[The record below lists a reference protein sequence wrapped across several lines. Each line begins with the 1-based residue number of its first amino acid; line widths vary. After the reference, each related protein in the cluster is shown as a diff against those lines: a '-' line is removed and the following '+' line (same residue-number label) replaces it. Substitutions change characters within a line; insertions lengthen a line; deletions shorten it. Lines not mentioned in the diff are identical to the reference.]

1 MYHLRDYNKQTTTVN
16 SLLSSLNE
24 SQRAAVE
31 YISGPELVIAGAG
44 SGKTR
49 VLTYKIAYLLS
60 QGIKPWNILA
70 LTFTNKA
77 AKEMKERIAALVGA
91 NDAHYL
97 NMGTFHSIFLRILRN
112 EAELLGLNRNF
123 TIYDDSDSRTLIN
136 SIVKEMHLDDKTYK
150 AANVLSRIGMA
161 KNNLITPESYSVD
174 TFLLERDH
182 RSNMPKLSEIY
193 RMYVIR
199 CKSAN
204 AVDFDDMLMYTYML
218 FRNHPEVCQ
227 KYAERFKYILVDEYQ
242 DTNYAQQSIITL
254 LTQYHSNICV
264 VGDDAQSIYAFRGAN
279 IDNILNFQNI
289 YRDSKLFKLEQN
301 YRSTQNIVN
310 AANCL
315 IKHNSRQIKKNVF
328 SENQQG
334 DKVVLNISYS
344 DKEEAAIVC
353 NEIKRLDK
361 REQVAYGDIAVLY
374 RTNAQSRLFEDEL
387 RRENIPY
394 RIYGGM
400 SFYQR
405 KEIKDII
412 AYFRM
417 VANPDDE
424 EALKRIINYP
434 KRGIGNTTVDK
445 LIASARSYGVGLWSV
460 VNNPTAY
467 VVGIGPAVA
476 RKVMAFHDMI
486 DQYIELATTT
496 DAYVLGKRIIEETGL
511 SKAIMADGEDDANER
526 IDNVEEF
533 VSGLRDFV
541 DTKLEEGYT
550 SEIFISNF
558 LQEVALM
565 SDADKDDD
573 DTDNAGN
580 RVTLMTIHA
589 SKGLEFKAVFIVG
602 VEENIFPSPRSCEF
616 PMQLEEERRLF
627 YVAITRAE
635 QFCFISCAKSRYQY
649 GNMMF
654 NEPSRFLREIN
665 SDYMLV
671 NGRLGSNRI
680 DDGSNRYS
688 GSFGD
693 EMQTSSNIKSSS
705 FGNRQISGYSRPAS
719 NSNRPMPTISYGSFR
734 KINSSAPKPST
745 SKPSTSSKPSNP
757 TLAIGTVIEHMR
769 FGIGTVASV
778 EGSGENEKAMVNF
791 ENAGTKTLLLK
802 FAKYKIVGK
811 TEK

>member
-1 MYHLRDYNKQTTTVN
+1 MYHLRDYNKQTTIVN

-254 LTQYHSNICV
+254 LTQHHSNICV

-476 RKVMAFHDMI
+476 SKVVAFHDMI
-486 DQYIELATTT
+486 DQYIELAKTT

-511 SKAIMADGEDDANER
+511 AKAIMADGEDDANER

-671 NGRLGSNRI
+671 NGRLGPNRI

-693 EMQTSSNIKSSS
+693 EMQTSSNVKSSS
-705 FGNRQISGYSRPAS
+705 FGNRQMSGNSRPTS
-719 NSNRPMPTISYGSFR
+719 NSNRPMPTISYGSLR
-734 KINSSAPKPST
+734 KVNSSAPKPST
-745 SKPSTSSKPSNP
+745 SSKHSNP

>member
-1 MYHLRDYNKQTTTVN
+1 MN

-361 REQVAYGDIAVLY
+361 CEQVAYGDIAVLY

-467 VVGIGPAVA
+467 VAGIGPAVA
-476 RKVMAFHDMI
+476 RKVVAFHDMI
-486 DQYIELATTT
+486 DQYIELAQTT

-688 GSFGD
+688 GSFVD
-693 EMQTSSNIKSSS
+693 ERQTSSNVKSSS
-705 FGNRQISGYSRPAS
+705 FGNRQMSGNSRPTS

-734 KINSSAPKPST
+734 KVNTST
-745 SKPSTSSKPSNP
+745 PKPSTSSKHSNP

>member
-1 MYHLRDYNKQTTTVN
+1 M
-16 SLLSSLNE
+16 
-24 SQRAAVE
+24 
-31 YISGPELVIAGAG
+31 
-44 SGKTR
+44 
-49 VLTYKIAYLLS
+49 
-60 QGIKPWNILA
+60 
-70 LTFTNKA
+70 
-77 AKEMKERIAALVGA
+77 
-91 NDAHYL
+91 
-97 NMGTFHSIFLRILRN
+97 
-112 EAELLGLNRNF
+112 
-123 TIYDDSDSRTLIN
+123 
-136 SIVKEMHLDDKTYK
+136 
-150 AANVLSRIGMA
+150 
-161 KNNLITPESYSVD
+161 
-174 TFLLERDH
+174 
-182 RSNMPKLSEIY
+182 
-193 RMYVIR
+193 
-199 CKSAN
+199 
-204 AVDFDDMLMYTYML
+204 
-218 FRNHPEVCQ
+218 
-227 KYAERFKYILVDEYQ
+227 
-242 DTNYAQQSIITL
+242 
-254 LTQYHSNICV
+254 
-264 VGDDAQSIYAFRGAN
+264 
-279 IDNILNFQNI
+279 
-289 YRDSKLFKLEQN
+289 
-301 YRSTQNIVN
+301 N

-467 VVGIGPAVA
+467 VAGIGPAVA
-476 RKVMAFHDMI
+476 RKVVAFHDMI

-511 SKAIMADGEDDANER
+511 AKAIMADGEDDANER

-550 SEIFISNF
+550 NEIFISNF

-649 GNMMF
+649 GTMMF

-693 EMQTSSNIKSSS
+693 ERQTSSNVKSSS
-705 FGNRQISGYSRPAS
+705 FGNRQMSGNSRPTS

-734 KINSSAPKPST
+734 KINSSAP
-745 SKPSTSSKPSNP
+745 KPSTSSKPSNP

>member
-315 IKHNSRQIKKNVF
+315 IKHNRRQIKKNVF

-434 KRGIGNTTVDK
+434 KRGIGNTTVEK
-445 LIASARSYGVGLWSV
+445 LIASARSYGVGLWTV
-460 VNNPTAY
+460 VNNPTVY

-476 RKVMAFHDMI
+476 RKVVAFHDMI
-486 DQYIELATTT
+486 DQYIELAKTT

-693 EMQTSSNIKSSS
+693 EMQTFSNVKSSS
-705 FGNRQISGYSRPAS
+705 FGNRQMSGNSRPTS

-734 KINSSAPKPST
+734 KINSSTP
-745 SKPSTSSKPSNP
+745 KPSTSSKPSNP

>member
-1 MYHLRDYNKQTTTVN
+1 
-16 SLLSSLNE
+16 
-24 SQRAAVE
+24 
-31 YISGPELVIAGAG
+31 
-44 SGKTR
+44 
-49 VLTYKIAYLLS
+49 
-60 QGIKPWNILA
+60 
-70 LTFTNKA
+70 
-77 AKEMKERIAALVGA
+77 
-91 NDAHYL
+91 
-97 NMGTFHSIFLRILRN
+97 
-112 EAELLGLNRNF
+112 
-123 TIYDDSDSRTLIN
+123 
-136 SIVKEMHLDDKTYK
+136 
-150 AANVLSRIGMA
+150 
-161 KNNLITPESYSVD
+161 
-174 TFLLERDH
+174 
-182 RSNMPKLSEIY
+182 MPKLSEIY

-467 VVGIGPAVA
+467 VAGIGPAVA
-476 RKVMAFHDMI
+476 RKVVAFHDMI
-486 DQYIELATTT
+486 DQYIELAQTI

-511 SKAIMADGEDDANER
+511 AKAIMADGDDDANER
-526 IDNVEEF
+526 IDNIEEF

-616 PMQLEEERRLF
+616 PQQLEEERRLF

-635 QFCFISCAKSRYQY
+635 KFCFISCAKSRYQY

-671 NGRLGSNRI
+671 NRRLGSNRI
-680 DDGSNRYS
+680 DDGSDRYS

-693 EMQTSSNIKSSS
+693 ERQTSANVKPSP
-705 FGNRQISGYSRPAS
+705 FGNRQMSGNNRPTS

-734 KINSSAPKPST
+734 KINSSAP
-745 SKPSTSSKPSNP
+745 KPSTSSKPSNP

>member
-112 EAELLGLNRNF
+112 EVGLLGLNRNF

-254 LTQYHSNICV
+254 LTQHHSNICV

-467 VVGIGPAVA
+467 VAGIGPAVA
-476 RKVMAFHDMI
+476 RKVVAFHDMI
-486 DQYIELATTT
+486 DQYIELAQTT

-573 DTDNAGN
+573 TDNAGN

-616 PMQLEEERRLF
+616 PQQLEEERRLF

-693 EMQTSSNIKSSS
+693 EMQTSSNVKSSS
-705 FGNRQISGYSRPAS
+705 FGNRQMSGNSRPTS

-734 KINSSAPKPST
+734 KINSSAP
-745 SKPSTSSKPSNP
+745 KPSTSSKPSNP

>member
-182 RSNMPKLSEIY
+182 RSNMPKLFEIY

-254 LTQYHSNICV
+254 LTQHHSNICV

-467 VVGIGPAVA
+467 VAGIGPAVA
-476 RKVMAFHDMI
+476 RKVVAFHDMI
-486 DQYIELATTT
+486 DQYIELAQTT

-693 EMQTSSNIKSSS
+693 ERQTSSNIKSSS
-705 FGNRQISGYSRPAS
+705 FGNRQMSGNSRPTS
-719 NSNRPMPTISYGSFR
+719 NSNRPMPTIGYGSFR
-734 KINSSAPKPST
+734 KINSSAP
-745 SKPSTSSKPSNP
+745 KPSTSSKPSNP

-811 TEK
+811 NEK